1 MLHLDPRFRGNR
13 HREASTDAAKMS
25 EDVERFY
32 QCLLALSDHPF
43 SERILDD
50 ALSAIVAV
58 TNARLAFVEFYDEH
72 KIPRYWRG
80 HHVDKQSL
88 DTIRASVC
96 RDIVARAISERQTI
110 ATTARSDFV
119 LCIPIRAVPVGALY
133 LQSGAD
139 SFSSLDR
146 ERAEL
151 LVAMLRNRPELD
163 ADETKKT
170 LHEHTQALQHRLVRA
185 AVSRCAGN
193 ISRAARELGVS
204 RAFLY
209 GLMRR

>member
-1 MLHLDPRFRGNR
+1 
-13 HREASTDAAKMS
+13 MS

-50 ALSAIVAV
+50 ALSAVVVV
-58 TNARLAFVEFYDEH
+58 TSSRLAFVEFYDEH
-72 KIPRYWRG
+72 HLPRYWRG
-80 HHVDKQSL
+80 YHVDKQSL
-88 DTIRASVC
+88 DAIRASVC
-96 RDIVARAISERQTI
+96 RDIVARAISERETI

-119 LCIPIRAVPVGALY
+119 LCIPIRALPLGVLY
-133 LQSGAD
+133 LQSCAD

-151 LVAMLRNRPELD
+151 LVALLRNRPELD
-163 ADETKKT
+163 ADGTKMT
-170 LHEHTQALQHRLVRA
+170 LHEQTQALQHRLANA
-185 AVSRCAGN
+185 AISRCAGN

-209 GLMRR
+209 ELIRR